1 MQKESEFKTLKQENE
16 QNMIKINTL
25 IRTQEDEKS
34 KAKALKESETK
45 LNQLID
51 SLNAKINSLNNEN
64 EKLDQE
70 K

>member
-1 MQKESEFKTLKQENE
+1 
-16 QNMIKINTL
+16 MIKINTL